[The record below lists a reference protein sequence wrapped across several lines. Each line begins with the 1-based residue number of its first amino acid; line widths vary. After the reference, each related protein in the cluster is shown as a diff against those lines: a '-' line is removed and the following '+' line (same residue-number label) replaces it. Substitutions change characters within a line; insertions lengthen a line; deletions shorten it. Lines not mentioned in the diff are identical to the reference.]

1 MKQLKQTLLTL
12 RTYRLKNFGIS
23 GYQITSDD
31 WQLESVPLELNDLWN
46 NPNLLSFQSQS
57 IHYLSDID
65 QISRKELV
73 QRIDDEY
80 RLIISLEKIFSNLK
94 SRK

>member
-12 RTYRLKNFGIS
+12 RTHRLENFGIF

-31 WQLESVPLELNDLWN
+31 WQLENVPSELNELWN
-46 NPNLLSFQSQS
+46 NPNLLSFQAQS

-65 QISRKELV
+65 QMSRKELV

-80 RLIISLEKIFSNLK
+80 RLIISLEKIFSDLK

>member
-12 RTYRLKNFGIS
+12 RTHRLENFGIF

-31 WQLESVPLELNDLWN
+31 WQLENVPSELNELWN
-46 NPNLLSFQSQS
+46 NPN
-57 IHYLSDID
+57 YLSDID
-65 QISRKELV
+65 QMSRQELV

-80 RLIISLEKIFSNLK
+80 RLIISLEKIFSDLK

>member
-12 RTYRLKNFGIS
+12 RTHRLKNFGIS
-23 GYQITSDD
+23 GYQITSAD
-31 WQLESVPLELNDLWN
+31 WQLESVPLELNELWN

-65 QISRKELV
+65 QMSRKELV

>member
-12 RTYRLKNFGIS
+12 RTHRLTNFGIS

-31 WQLESVPLELNDLWN
+31 CQLESVPLELNELWN

-65 QISRKELV
+65 QMSRKELV

-80 RLIISLEKIFSNLK
+80 RLIISLEKIFSDLK